1 MGIIIHMKQRKD
13 DKRTM
18 FRALALVSQLGLVM
32 IVSIGMTTAFGIWL
46 DKRLGTAFFTAI
58 FFCMGAVAGAK
69 SAYRLIT
76 QVDRD
81 DKDES

>member
-1 MGIIIHMKQRKD
+1 M
-13 DKRTM
+13 
-18 FRALALVSQLGLVM
+18 ALVSQLGLVM

-46 DKRLGTAFFTAI
+46 DKRLGTSFFSAI
-58 FFCMGAVAGAK
+58 FFFMGAAAGAK